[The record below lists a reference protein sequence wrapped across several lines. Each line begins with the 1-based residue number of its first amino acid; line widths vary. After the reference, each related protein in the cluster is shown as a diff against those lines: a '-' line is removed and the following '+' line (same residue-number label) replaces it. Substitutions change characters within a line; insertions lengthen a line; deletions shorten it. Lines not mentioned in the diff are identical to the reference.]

1 MLKRFRHIRNSGSS
15 TRFDAGDFFCYARK
29 IADHLDDSAQSLLD
43 EDRYIPGGPRTLWRS
58 ILRSMSF
65 SNHQLHLGFESA
77 DSKRSFAFDYSDV
90 RRVLV
95 PEVRLCALPTLVVQE
110 LTLLR
115 GNVLRHALADLGG
128 DVWLIYARDLKFVEQ
143 QLH

>member
-1 MLKRFRHIRNSGSS
+1 MLKRFRHIRNLGSS
-15 TRFDAGDFFCYARK
+15 TRFDAGDYFCYAKK
-29 IADHLDDSAQSLLD
+29 IAGQLDASAVSLLD

-65 SNHQLHLGFESA
+65 SNDQLHLRFESA
-77 DSKRSFAFDYSDV
+77 DSRRSFAFNYSDV
-90 RRVLV
+90 RRVLA
-95 PEVRLCALPTLVVQE
+95 PEARLCAMPTLIVQE
-110 LTLLR
+110 LTLVR

-128 DVWLIYARDLKFVEQ
+128 DVWLIYAKDLTFVEQ